1 MKTDLDLKE
10 LAIDRDSA
18 TNSVLRVRAHL
29 LTRYVLPLT
38 LVIGFLGLTFWS
50 LRDRLIPPA
59 AVTVTPVFS
68 TRATVTSSAAPLF
81 KAAGWIEPRP
91 TPVRVAA
98 LAPGV
103 VAQLLVVEDQV
114 VKSGQ
119 PIAELV
125 KDDAILQY
133 RRTQADLEL
142 RQAELEETQAALTAS
157 EIRLQKPVHL
167 EAALGQS
174 QAALAQMQIQLTNLP
189 FEIVRAEANYKAMKR
204 DYEGKLAAKGVVAG
218 VTIDLARSRYTSA
231 EALLDELQDRLE
243 SLRKGASGLTQ
254 RRDALRTELELLT
267 DETRQRDASK
277 AQVRAALARLE
288 QAHVAVADAKLQ
300 LDRMSIVS
308 PINGRVF
315 QLIAHPGSRIG
326 SGSGMAQMAGHDG
339 STVVTLYRPDQLQV
353 GIDVRFDN
361 IPQVYLNQP
370 VEIINPALSSPITG
384 KVLFISSEADRQKNT
399 LQVKVDIPDEHPVFK
414 PEMLV
419 DVTFLAASQSDQ
431 KTDGAAAR
439 TLFIPQSYLYRN
451 GNEHFVWIADR
462 THSIARKTTVQVGLA
477 SFSDLVEITHGLN
490 LSSRIITSSPDYLR
504 DGQRI
509 RITDERVPTALKDP
523 LLEASKQSE
532 SDTPSEKDTP

>member
-10 LAIDRDSA
+10 LAIDRNAEASP
-18 TNSVLRVRAHL
+18 VLQVRAHL
-29 LTRYVLPLT
+29 LTRYVLPASLFF
-38 LVIGFLGLTFWS
+38 GFIGLTVWS
-50 LRDRLIPPA
+50 LSDRLIPPTG
-59 AVTVTPVFS
+59 VTVTPVFS
-68 TRATVTSSAAPLF
+68 TRATVTSSEAPLF

-103 VAQLLVVEDQV
+103 VAQLMVVEDQK

-119 PIAELV
+119 LIAELV
-125 KDDAILQY
+125 KDDAILKH
-133 RRTQADLEL
+133 RSALADLEL
-142 RQAELEETQAALTAS
+142 RQAELEETQATLTAS

-174 QAALAQMQIQLTNLP
+174 EAALAQIQIQLTNFP
-189 FEIVRAEANYKAMKR
+189 FEIVRAEADYEAMKR
-204 DYEGKLAAKGVVAG
+204 DYEGKIAAKGVVAG
-218 VTIDLARSRYTSA
+218 VAIDLARSRHISA
-231 EALLDELQDRLE
+231 EALLEELQDRLE

-277 AQVRAALARLE
+277 AQVRAARARLE

-326 SGSGMAQMAGHDG
+326 SGSGMAQMAGYDG
-339 STVVTLYRPDQLQV
+339 STVVTLYRPDWLQV

-361 IPQVYLNQP
+361 IPQVYLNQH

-384 KVLFISSEADRQKNT
+384 KVLFISSEANRQKNT
-399 LQVKVDIPDEHPVFK
+399 LQVKVDIPNEHPVFK

-419 DVTFLAASQSDQ
+419 DVTFLAASHSGQ
-431 KTDGAAAR
+431 KADSAAVR
-439 TLFIPQSYLYRN
+439 TLFIPSNYLYRN
-451 GNEHFVWIADR
+451 GNEHFVWLADR
-462 THSIARKTTVQVGLA
+462 THNLARKTTVQVGLA
-477 SFSDLVEITHGLN
+477 RLTDLVEISHGLN

-509 RITDERVPTALKDP
+509 RITGERMPTGLKDT
-523 LLEASKQSE
+523 LLYPSDQSE
-532 SDTPSEKDTP
+532 SGIPSEKDIP